1 MEINELDS
9 SAAEKYW
16 NTVWVSYTRSGH
28 LALFDAPY
36 GILPV
41 LQKNVTIDLM
51 SYLGVTSA
59 CLRYAR
65 SSRMALGICVCG

>member
-16 NTVWVSYTRSGH
+16 NTVWASYTRSGH

-41 LQKNVTIDLM
+41 LQKTCDHWPHVVPR
-51 SYLGVTSA
+51 GH
-59 CLRYAR
+59 
-65 SSRMALGICVCG
+65 ICISQVC

>member
-41 LQKNVTIDLM
+41 LQKNMWPL
-51 SYLGVTSA
+51 TS
-59 CLRYAR
+59 CRT
-65 SSRMALGICVCG
+65 